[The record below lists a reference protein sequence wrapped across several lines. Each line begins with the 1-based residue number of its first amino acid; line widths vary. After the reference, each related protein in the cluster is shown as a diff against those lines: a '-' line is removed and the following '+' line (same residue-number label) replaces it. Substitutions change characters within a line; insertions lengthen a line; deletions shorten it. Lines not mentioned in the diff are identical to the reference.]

1 MTVEELLEQQKIPY
15 KVSPK
20 DFVVRCLNP
29 EHDDHNPSMRIDR
42 VTGIYNCFS
51 CGYKG
56 NLFMSIFFRIKKNI
70 NLNKITKLNCEI
82 VKKSI
87 YHKIKKKIKIKKPN
101 DLLINNRKFC
111 GILQETIEYKNEKG
125 GLPVKNTFISAEVPL
140 SQIVSF
146 PVMSTDWALTKNGKN
161 KHKNTF
167 FIMQI

>member
-56 NLFMSIFFRIKKNI
+56 NL
-70 NLNKITKLNCEI
+70 
-82 VKKSI
+82 
-87 YHKIKKKIKIKKPN
+87 
-101 DLLINNRKFC
+101 
-111 GILQETIEYKNEKG
+111 
-125 GLPVKNTFISAEVPL
+125 
-140 SQIVSF
+140 
-146 PVMSTDWALTKNGKN
+146 
-161 KHKNTF
+161 
-167 FIMQI
+167 